1 MNTILYADDTNLLS
15 YGKNPEQFLDEMVWF
30 KQTNAESKQN

>member
-1 MNTILYADDTNLLS
+1 MNTILYAGDANLLS

-30 KQTNAESKQN
+30 K